1 MALAQELGLRRG
13 FNVLEHEAVL
23 NIYYTASVLKKGAAE
38 FFQQFGLTD
47 VQFNILMLLHYQAG
61 TDGGLTQAKIGEMML
76 VNRAD
81 VTSLIDRMEKAGF
94 VIRTDA
100 ATDRRTNIVKLTAV
114 GKKVFAKV
122 EPYYSRRVR
131 EIMAAVSQPEQKK
144 LIATLEKIRGQLNG
158 RKLSSQGS

>member
-47 VQFNILMLLHYQAG
+47 VQFNIMMLLNYQSG
-61 TDGGLTQAKIGEMML
+61 PDGGLTQAKLSGMML

-81 VTSLIDRMEKAGF
+81 VTSLIDRMEKEGLF
-94 VIRTDA
+94 VRTA
-100 ATDRRTNIVKLTAV
+100 AANDRRQNVVTRP
-114 GKKVFAKV
+114 AK
-122 EPYYSRRVR
+122 
-131 EIMAAVSQPEQKK
+131 A
-144 LIATLEKIRGQLNG
+144 
-158 RKLSSQGS
+158 

>member
-13 FNVLEHEAVL
+13 INVLEHEAVL

-47 VQFNILMLLHYQAG
+47 VQFNIMMLLNYQSG
-61 TDGGLTQAKIGEMML
+61 PDGGLTQAKLGGMML

-81 VTSLIDRMEKAGF
+81 VTSLIDRMEKAGL
-94 VIRTDA
+94 VVRTA
-100 ATDRRTNIVKLTAV
+100 AANDRRTNVVKMTAN
-114 GKKVFAKV
+114 GRKLFSKV
-122 EPYYSRRVR
+122 EPLYARRVR
-131 EIMAAVSQPEQKK
+131 EVMAVVGPPEQKR

-158 RKLSSQGS
+158 RKLSSHG